1 MCRAPSISPPVS
13 VRLLLGLL
21 IAMAMAF
28 APFAMPIG
36 DAMAAQP
43 SHHGEMAGMAKGDHC
58 PDEQQPQK
66 QSHKGEKSCCVAGCF
81 ALATLSEPETG
92 DDVVSSSLDR
102 PAPQSFRRSVLSEI
116 ATPPP
121 RLS

>member
-13 VRLLLGLL
+13 VRFLLGLL

-28 APFAMPIG
+28 APFAMPMG
-36 DAMAAQP
+36 EAMADQP
-43 SHHGEMAGMAKGDHC
+43 THHGEMAGMAQGHHC
-58 PDEQQPQK
+58 PDGQQPEK

-81 ALATLSEPETG
+81 ALAMLSEPEAR
-92 DDVVSSSLDR
+92 DDVLASSLDR
-102 PAPQSFRRSVLSEI
+102 PAPERFRHGILSEI